1 MLYPQQSLPLPKSV
15 SITCR
20 VCVCVGRK
28 PLTEQGSLPSYL
40 TLQIRN
46 GSSGLVELF
55 GGGGVPSYEYMY
67 VFMYVP
73 SASFRSNGV
82 SSSDDAVDDDVD
94 DFTYSK

>member
-1 MLYPQQSLPLPKSV
+1 M
-15 SITCR
+15 
-20 VCVCVGRK
+20 
-28 PLTEQGSLPSYL
+28 
-40 TLQIRN
+40 
-46 GSSGLVELF
+46 
-55 GGGGVPSYEYMY
+55 PSYEYMY